1 MLWAY
6 HTICKKLKGQTRFR
20 LVYGVESVMPIEY
33 IVPIV
38 WITMLTSM
46 IGHRALVERLLQLDE
61 LEEERFLVG
70 FHQQVQK

>member
-1 MLWAY
+1 
-6 HTICKKLKGQTRFR
+6 
-20 LVYGVESVMPIEY
+20 MPIEY